1 MDITGK
7 IIAVLPK
14 RSGTSART
22 GNAWASQEY
31 VIETHDTYPKK
42 CVFTVFG
49 EDKITQFNLQG
60 GEEVTVSFDIDAHEW
75 NGRYFNDIRAW
86 NVQRVNPTAAVPNA
100 NAPVGAVP
108 PFPPADAGAPVG
120 LDTAAPNP
128 SNAENSTDDLPF

>member
-7 IIAVLPK
+7 IIAVLEK
-14 RSGTSART
+14 RSGTSQRT
-22 GNAWASQEY
+22 GNTWASQEY

-49 EDKITQFNLQG
+49 EDKIKQFNLQG

-86 NVQRVNPTAAVPNA
+86 NIQRVNPAAA
-100 NAPVGAVP
+100 APVGGPAEAIP
-108 PFPPADAGAPVG
+108 PFPPVQPAEPAGLNPGAP
-120 LDTAAPNP
+120 AAQGTE
-128 SNAENSTDDLPF
+128 ASTDDLPF

>member
-7 IIAVLPK
+7 IIAVLEK

-22 GNAWASQEY
+22 GNTWASQEY

-42 CVFTVFG
+42 CVFRVFG
-49 EDKITQFNLQG
+49 EDKIQQFNLQG

-86 NVQRVNPTAAVPNA
+86 NIQRVNPAAT
-100 NAPVGAVP
+100 APVGGPADAIP
-108 PFPPADAGAPVG
+108 PFPPVQPAEPAGLNPGAP
-120 LDTAAPNP
+120 AAQG
-128 SNAENSTDDLPF
+128 AEASTDDLPF

>member
-22 GNAWASQEY
+22 GNPWASQEY

-60 GEEVTVSFDIDAHEW
+60 GDEVTVSFDIDAHEW

-86 NVQRVNPTAAVPNA
+86 NVQRVNQAAAAPTPG
-100 NAPVGAVP
+100 APVGTVP
-108 PFPPADAGAPVG
+108 PFPPADAGAPLG
-120 LDTAAPNP
+120 MNAAAPSSP
-128 SNAENSTDDLPF
+128 NAEESTDDLPF